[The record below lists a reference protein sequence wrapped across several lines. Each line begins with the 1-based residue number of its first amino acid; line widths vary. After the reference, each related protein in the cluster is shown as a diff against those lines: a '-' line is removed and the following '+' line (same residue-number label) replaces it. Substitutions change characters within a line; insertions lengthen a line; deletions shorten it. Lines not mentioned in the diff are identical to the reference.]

1 MSQWSLDGTV
11 AFVGRKLMVWLTGR
25 YFWLQDVGHGSG
37 RGMPFKTRAM
47 GSLLLYPWRLEGA
60 VVRAVPAKGCGPVVK
75 IIPWVKHIGTK
86 EKLGTYSFF
95 FFPFFFFVSM
105 KSNRLSRIWASENE
119 DLSHISK
126 HSGKL
131 SSAIQISFEPPNSII
146 LSNWKFFFLGKKN
159 LMQAGL
165 KALSPLEHPMGLS
178 KLPCDEFIVLPL
190 PRPYGLHSSK
200 SKQSLTRW

>member
-95 FFPFFFFVSM
+95 FFPFFFLSLWKVTGSLGSELQKM
-105 KSNRLSRIWASENE
+105 KIWATFQN
-119 DLSHISK
+119 
-126 HSGKL
+126 
-131 SSAIQISFEPPNSII
+131 I
-146 LSNWKFFFLGKKN
+146 LGN
-159 LMQAGL
+159 
-165 KALSPLEHPMGLS
+165 
-178 KLPCDEFIVLPL
+178 CPL
-190 PRPYGLHSSK
+190 PSK
-200 SKQSLTRW
+200 SVSSLQIPLS